1 MATRNSKKYTSAE
14 KLGELIGYV
23 LVAAFAV
30 AGLMFMIKGFVFLYE
45 WLF

>member
-1 MATRNSKKYTSAE
+1 MATRNSKKYTSSE

-30 AGLMFMIKGFVFLYE
+30 AGLMFMIKGFIFLYE

>member
-1 MATRNSKKYTSAE
+1 MATRNSKRYTSAE

-23 LVAAFAV
+23 LVAAFAL
-30 AGLMFMIKGFVFLYE
+30 AGVMFMVKGFIFLYE